1 MGSPSQ
7 EGPGDAG
14 MWFVCDCGTTGKA
27 SHPGMGSPSSEEP
40 GDAGVRFGGGCG
52 TTEHVG
58 LEELTCPC

>member
-14 MWFVCDCGTTGKA
+14 MWFGGGCGTTGKA

-58 LEELTCPC
+58 LEEFTCPC